1 MSGQFTGDD
10 IMLRTALALA
20 ALGAYSTSALA
31 QSEPSSAYVQI
42 DACPSY
48 QLEGE
53 PVWESACPG
62 YENWSVFFRA
72 SEHGSGISYA
82 FNGSE
87 RTDFYR
93 PPAQLLFGN
102 FHNTIEWRMDAE
114 GVYATIHR
122 YISEGPNMDADPNET
137 EEPAGEPPMQRQDLL
152 LITALTPD
160 DYQTVAC
167 PLYVVDASTIS
178 DANNAA
184 RILADTFAPGHQCD
198 DSEPYVF
205 TAMDEI
211 YATVEA
217 FDMQQEEAGQAT
229 PPKSKP

>member
-1 MSGQFTGDD
+1 MRQW
-10 IMLRTALALA
+10 
-20 ALGAYSTSALA
+20 
-31 QSEPSSAYVQI
+31 QI

-137 EEPAGEPPMQRQDLL
+137 EEPAGEPGRGANRGGDAEPDEAHAGG
-152 LITALTPD
+152 ALRRSMKRPR
-160 DYQTVAC
+160 
-167 PLYVVDASTIS
+167 L
-178 DANNAA
+178 
-184 RILADTFAPGHQCD
+184 R
-198 DSEPYVF
+198 
-205 TAMDEI
+205 
-211 YATVEA
+211 
-217 FDMQQEEAGQAT
+217 
-229 PPKSKP
+229 

>member
-152 LITALTPD
+152 LIT
-160 DYQTVAC
+160 
-167 PLYVVDASTIS
+167 
-178 DANNAA
+178 
-184 RILADTFAPGHQCD
+184 
-198 DSEPYVF
+198 
-205 TAMDEI
+205 
-211 YATVEA
+211 
-217 FDMQQEEAGQAT
+217 
-229 PPKSKP
+229 

>member
-1 MSGQFTGDD
+1 M
-10 IMLRTALALA
+10 
-20 ALGAYSTSALA
+20 
-31 QSEPSSAYVQI
+31 QI
-42 DACPSY
+42 DTCPSY

-102 FHNTIEWRMDAE
+102 FHNTMEWRMDVE

-122 YISEGPNMDADPNET
+122 YVSEGPNMDVDPS
-137 EEPAGEPPMQRQDLL
+137 EPDGERPMQRQDLL
-152 LITALTPD
+152 LVTALNPD
-160 DYQTVAC
+160 NYQTVAC
-167 PLYVVDASTIS
+167 PVYVVDASRIS

-184 RILADTFAPGHQCD
+184 RLLADTFLPGYVCD
-198 DSEPYVF
+198 GREPYVF
-205 TAMDEI
+205 TGMDEI

-217 FDMQQEEAGQAT
+217 AHMMQEDQAQAQ